1 MSTNVGEMP
10 SQSVQRDL
18 LADQRRAMLGSLTGI
33 MAHEYNNLMTPVL
46 ARAQDA
52 VSRDDVA
59 AMRKALTT
67 TLAQTEKALHF
78 TRQVMELAQ
87 GREGPAESCRV
98 VDLVDATITSAVR
111 PFAKDGIELELVV
124 PDDLYIRAQPLLFEQ
139 ALLNLLLNARAAMKG
154 LCGRLSI
161 SASRQGETVDI
172 AVRDSGT
179 GISPEMLDDVVNPF
193 LAAAA
198 DTSPGDWTGVGLGLV
213 ACRLIAQQ
221 HGARITAQANDGPG
235 CTFRLGWPAA

>member
-10 SQSVQRDL
+10 SQSLQGDL

-33 MAHEYNNLMTPVL
+33 MAHEYNNLMTPVV

-78 TRQVMELAQ
+78 TRQIMELAQ
-87 GREGPAESCRV
+87 GREGSMESCRLT
-98 VDLVDATITSAVR
+98 DLVDATITSAVR
-111 PFAKDGIELELVV
+111 PFAKDGIELKLSV
-124 PDDLYIRAQPLLFEQ
+124 PDDLYVRAQPLLFEQ

-154 LCGRLSI
+154 LCGGLSI
-161 SASRQGETVDI
+161 TAARRGDTVEI
-172 AVRDSGT
+172 AVSDTGT
-179 GISPEMLDDVVNPF
+179 GMSPETLDEVVNPF
-193 LAAAA
+193 LAAPA
-198 DTSPGDWTGVGLGLV
+198 DTGPGDWTGIGLGLV

-221 HGARITAQANDGPG
+221 HGATITAHANDGPG